1 VFANLRCYPGRSGG
15 HSQLELEC
23 DKMEFYA
30 AGIAAN
36 DVMYRPA
43 FCFITYLVPCVV
55 YGVADE
61 NT

>member
-1 VFANLRCYPGRSGG
+1 LAPD
-15 HSQLELEC
+15 C
-23 DKMEFYA
+23 DKMEFYE

-36 DVMYRPA
+36 DVLYRPA

-55 YGVADE
+55 CGVADE